1 MTTYTEYDIDTNGF
15 RTHYYR
21 ATPHAGAP
29 SIVLVH
35 GLTGNGM
42 NWVRVADALCD
53 TYDVILPDT
62 RGHGLSDAPQSG
74 YTVEDRAADIT
85 VLIDGLRLDRP
96 VLIGHS
102 MGGQAAAAAAAL
114 HPEKVRA
121 LVLEDPAWF
130 EDEPQESRERDAQAK
145 CAQLREQHKLSR
157 AALVEQGRLE
167 NPGWHEDELGPRA
180 DGKLQMR
187 EHALREL
194 ITSTRPGWQEFAR
207 RIQCPT
213 LLVTGDPSRYIIV
226 RPERCQEAVALN
238 PRIREANVP
247 GAAHCIH
254 RDQFDVF
261 MRKVQDFLT
270 VVCLKE
276 VNP

>member
-1 MTTYTEYDIDTNGF
+1 MTAYTEHDVDTNGF

-21 ATPHAGAP
+21 STPHAGAP

-42 NWVRVADALCD
+42 NWVRVADALRD
-53 TYDVILPDT
+53 RYDVILPDT
-62 RGHGLSDAPQSG
+62 RGHGLSDAPESG
-74 YTVEDRAADIT
+74 YTVEDRAADIAA
-85 VLIDGLRLDRP
+85 LIDTLGLDRP

-114 HPEKVRA
+114 YPEKVRA

-130 EDEPQESRERDAQAK
+130 EDEPQESRERDAEAK
-145 CAQLREQHKLSR
+145 CAQLREQHTMTR
-157 AALVEQGRLE
+157 AALVEQGRQE
-167 NPGWHEDELGPRA
+167 NPNWHEDELGPRA

-187 EHALREL
+187 AHALRAL
-194 ITSTRPGWQEFAR
+194 ITTTRPGWQDFAR
-207 RIQCPT
+207 AIQCPT
-213 LLVTGDPSRYIIV
+213 LLVTGDPDRYIIV
-226 RPERCQEAVALN
+226 RPERCREALALN

-254 RDQFDVF
+254 RDQFDVY
-261 MRKVQDFLT
+261 MQKVETFL
-270 VVCLKE
+270 LE
-276 VNP
+276 VL